1 MRAKLLEIIYY
12 KYNILIR
19 MRYQVLTNID
29 ELDSNA
35 ESWEGLGQICHTPIS
50 SSFDVVKV
58 WLSVF
63 KELLAARASIA
74 SLSAGRLDLLDGYF

>member
-1 MRAKLLEIIYY
+1 
-12 KYNILIR
+12 

-29 ELDSNA
+29 EPHPYA
-35 ESWEGLGQICHTPIS
+35 ESMEGFRQICCVRIF

-63 KELLAARASIA
+63 KELLAAWASIA
-74 SLSAGRLDLLDGYF
+74 SLSAGRLDLIRWIFLKVR